1 MALTI
6 DQIVRI
12 AAAGGGMNINTQGK
26 TVDQVV
32 RIAAAAS
39 NNKAQLVIRNTQNYT
54 TDQLVRIAAAGKGC
68 VFFDVEN

>member
-12 AAAGGGMNINTQGK
+12 AAAGGGMTLNSNGK

-39 NNKAQLVIRNTQNYT
+39 RKHAKLVIRNTQGYT
-54 TDQLVRIAAAGKGC
+54 VDQLVRIAAAGDGC
-68 VFFDVEN
+68 VFFDTEY

>member
-1 MALTI
+1 MALII

-12 AAAGGGMNINTQGK
+12 AAAGGGMTIDAKGK

-39 NNKAQLVIRNTQNYT
+39 KHQAKLVIKNTQTYT
-54 TDQLVRIAAAGKGC
+54 VDQLVRVAAAGNGS
-68 VFFDVEN
+68 VFFDAEY

>member
-1 MALTI
+1 MGYTI

-12 AAAGGGMNINTQGK
+12 AAAGGGMNIDTQGK

-39 NNKAQLVIRNTQNYT
+39 GKQAKLVIRNTQGYT
-54 TDQLVRIAAAGKGC
+54 VDQLVRVAAAGKGC
-68 VFFDVEN
+68 VFFDVLN

>member
-1 MALTI
+1 MTLTI

-12 AAAGGGMNINTQGK
+12 AAAGGGMNINAQGK

-39 NNKAQLVIRNTQNYT
+39 SHQSKLVIRNTQAYT
-54 TDQLVRIAAAGKGC
+54 VDQLVRVAAAGKGC
-68 VFFDVEN
+68 VFFDVEH

>member
-12 AAAGGGMNINTQGK
+12 AAAGGGMTLSSNGK

-39 NNKAQLVIRNTQNYT
+39 RKHAKLVIRNTQGYT
-54 TDQLVRIAAAGKGC
+54 VDQLVRIAAAGDGC
-68 VFFDVEN
+68 VFFDTEY